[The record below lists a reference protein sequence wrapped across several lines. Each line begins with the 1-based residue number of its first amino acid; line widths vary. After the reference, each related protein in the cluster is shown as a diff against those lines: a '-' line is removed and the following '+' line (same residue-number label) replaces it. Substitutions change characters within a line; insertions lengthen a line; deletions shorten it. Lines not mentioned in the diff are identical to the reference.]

1 MPARLAQPQRLR
13 ASQLPIGAP
22 IGSAVTQCA
31 AGIRPSQVPVA
42 SSGGWAAAG
51 PPSGRHPLVSSPEAA
66 AGRVAGGLGAA
77 AFGMSD
83 YVLGGS
89 ARPAVQRMC
98 TECEEEENKPV
109 QAKSAPTRSAA
120 SADAPREASP
130 VLDVVGD
137 GGGQPL
143 DPQVR
148 ADMEGRLG
156 ADFSD
161 VRIHTGAK
169 AAQSAA
175 AVSAQA
181 YTVGNEIV
189 AGSFAPSSADGRH
202 TLAHELT
209 HVLQQRKGPAPG
221 TDTGAGVTVSDPSD
235 SFEQEA
241 EAVAT
246 RVLSGPQ
253 PVAGKGAPL
262 DAQKGRPSAQQTR
275 QAASIQSVVPRL
287 TIERQCDP
295 NVDDCEADL
304 DAGTSSQTITDA
316 GTSSDAASEQP
327 ITDAGAIA
335 GAPNP
340 PPPTPPGPVP
350 GADPD
355 LPTPDQIAV
364 LKNVYGSQLNTD
376 LVRINKNSIAA
387 FGGVERTIGN
397 TINIPGQTID
407 DYTLIHEAA
416 HCWQNQ
422 RGDHYIASSLSSQ
435 LSAWIKS
442 GTRNAAYDYSDDAYK
457 QVPFSN
463 WNSEEQ
469 AQWIAD
475 HRTLPPS
482 VQGLPGYP

>member
-1 MPARLAQPQRLR
+1 
-13 ASQLPIGAP
+13 
-22 IGSAVTQCA
+22 
-31 AGIRPSQVPVA
+31 
-42 SSGGWAAAG
+42 
-51 PPSGRHPLVSSPEAA
+51 
-66 AGRVAGGLGAA
+66 
-77 AFGMSD
+77 MSD

-98 TECEEEENKPV
+98 TEREEEENKPA
-109 QAKSAPTRSAA
+109 QAKSAPTLAAA
-120 SADAPREASP
+120 SVEAPREASP
-130 VLDVVGD
+130 VLDVVGN

-161 VRIHTGAK
+161 VRIHNGAK

-181 YTVGNEIV
+181 YTVGKEIV
-189 AGSFAPSSADGRH
+189 FATGSFAPDSPEGRH
-202 TLAHELT
+202 RLVHELT
-209 HVLQQRKGPAPG
+209 HVQQQCNGPVPG
-221 TDTGAGVTVSDPSD
+221 TDAGGGVAVSDPSD
-235 SFEQEA
+235 SFEREA
-241 EAVAT
+241 EATAT
-246 RVLSGPQ
+246 GVLSGPQ

-262 DAQKGRPSAQQTR
+262 DAQKGRPWAQRTLQR
-275 QAASIQSVVPRL
+275 AASIQSVVSRL

-295 NVDDCEADL
+295 NVDDCEPDL
-304 DAGTSSQTITDA
+304 DA
-316 GTSSDAASEQP
+316 GTSSDAASEQR
-327 ITDAGAIA
+327 ITDAAAIG

-340 PPPTPPGPVP
+340 APLTPPGPVRD
-350 GADPD
+350 ADPD
-355 LPTPDQIAV
+355 LPTPHQVAV

-475 HRTLPPS
+475 HQTLPPS